1 MQNASSHDLF
11 EFEDV
16 ILILIQV
23 DNKSKDSLFL
33 LALCFLIHIT
43 YTLKWFFLIIAVC
56 HWVGDGYTGYVSL
69 RGKAR
74 GQASLATCVRP
85 ALELAGDWT
94 QAWRN

>member
-16 ILILIQV
+16 IFILIQV

-43 YTLKWFFLIIAVC
+43 YEQCA
-56 HWVGDGYTGYVSL
+56 TGWEMAIQ
-69 RGKAR
+69 AR
-74 GQASLATCVRP
+74 LA
-85 ALELAGDWT
+85 
-94 QAWRN
+94 

>member
-16 ILILIQV
+16 IFILIQV

-43 YTLKWFFLIIAVC
+43 DVLKWFFLIIAVC
-56 HWVGDGYTGYVSL
+56 HWVAT
-69 RGKAR
+69 
-74 GQASLATCVRP
+74 LAWEAKPEAKPV
-85 ALELAGDWT
+85 
-94 QAWRN
+94 